1 MKLLVIDVGNTST
14 AVGLWT
20 DGRVSHVGHYDE
32 GVVDLESLGERER
45 KEGKRKKEEG
55 KRKKEE
61 GSGKTCGRLDFGS
74 LNGIAYVSV
83 VPKKDARWRRSAR
96 KFGLPFHQLS
106 CRDFTA
112 VGSRAEPGQRKK
124 DSGQRAAC
132 GSSRTSRSS
141 RLIPRPS
148 SLTISY
154 PRPETIGA
162 DRLADAAGA
171 VSRYGAPVLV
181 MDFGTALT
189 AAVITKDRVWR
200 GGVIA
205 PGFPLM
211 RDYLFERTAKLPR
224 MELGRGRAPR
234 IGRSTE
240 EAMRFGA
247 LVGYHGMVREIVTTL
262 RRNFREDF
270 KLVATGGFARWALK
284 DLDLPFVIDPT
295 LTLYGAGLTCATTMR
310 HGSRL
315 PSGRRRLASAWTE

>member
-1 MKLLVIDVGNTST
+1 MKLLVVDVGNTST
-14 AVGLWT
+14 AAGLWT
-20 DGRVSHVGHYDE
+20 DGRVSNVVHVDGKVE
-32 GVVDLESLGERER
+32 GLEDLGNGEWGMGNGER
-45 KEGKRKKEEG
+45 GTG
-55 KRKKEE
+55 N
-61 GSGKTCGRLDFGS
+61 GLDG
-74 LNGIAYVSV
+74 LAYVSV
-83 VPKKDARWRRSAR
+83 VPGRDAKWRKSAR
-96 KFGLPFHQLS
+96 RHGLPFHQLTF
-106 CRDFTA
+106 RDFSL
-112 VGSRAEPGQRKK
+112 SR
-124 DSGQRAAC
+124 
-132 GSSRTSRSS
+132 RSS
-141 RLIPRPS
+141 LIPHPS

-189 AAVITKDRVWR
+189 AAIVTKDCVWR

-224 MELGRGRAPR
+224 MELGRGRAPK

-247 LVGYHGMVREIVTTL
+247 LVGYRGMVREIVTTL

-270 KLVATGGFARWALK
+270 TLVATGGFARWALR

-295 LTLYGAGLTCATTMR
+295 LTLYGAGLVCAR
-310 HGSRL
+310 ALR
-315 PSGRRRLASAWTE
+315 PASPTA

>member
-1 MKLLVIDVGNTST
+1 MKLLVVDVGNTST

-20 DGRVSHVGHYDE
+20 DGRVSRVVHVDGMVE
-32 GVVDLESLGERER
+32 GIEDLREQ
-45 KEGKRKKEEG
+45 EEG
-55 KRKKEE
+55 RGASIVSDDKAMR
-61 GSGKTCGRLDFGS
+61 SLDG
-74 LNGIAYVSV
+74 LAYVSV
-83 VPKKDARWRRSAR
+83 VPPRDAKWRKSAT
-96 KFGLPFHQLS
+96 KFGLNFHQLTY
-106 CRDFTA
+106 RDL
-112 VGSRAEPGQRKK
+112 PILK
-124 DSGQRAAC
+124 DSTST
-132 GSSRTSRSS
+132 SSLD
-141 RLIPRPS
+141 LIP
-148 SLTISY
+148 LTISY

-189 AAVITKDRVWR
+189 AAVVTADRVWR

-224 MELGRGRAPR
+224 MALGRGRAPK
-234 IGRSTE
+234 IGHSTE

-247 LVGYHGMVREIVTTL
+247 LVGYRGMVREIVATL

-295 LTLYGAGLTCATTMR
+295 LTLYGAGLVCAR
-310 HGSRL
+310 AGL
-315 PSGRRRLASAWTE
+315 GRRS

>member
-1 MKLLVIDVGNTST
+1 MKLLVVDVGNTST

-32 GVVDLESLGERER
+32 GVEDLESLRR
-45 KEGKRKKEEG
+45 RSKEEG
-55 KRKKEE
+55 ER
-61 GSGKTCGRLDFGS
+61 STCGSLAFDSLDGV
-74 LNGIAYVSV
+74 AYVSV
-83 VPKKDARWRRSAR
+83 VPKRDAKWKRSAR
-96 KFGLPFHQLS
+96 AFGLPFHQLS
-106 CRDFTA
+106 YLDF
-112 VGSRAEPGQRKK
+112 Q
-124 DSGQRAAC
+124 
-132 GSSRTSRSS
+132 TSQ
-141 RLIPRPS
+141 RPS
-148 SLTISY
+148 AQPPKPPNIQTPKPPNAQTILLDY
-154 PRPETIGA
+154 PKPETIGA

-189 AAVITKDRVWR
+189 AAVVTRDGVWR

-224 MELGRGRAPR
+224 MELGRGRAPK

-247 LVGYHGMVREIVTTL
+247 LVGYRGMVREIVATL
-262 RRNFREDF
+262 RANFGEDF

-284 DLDLPFVIDPT
+284 GLDLPFVIDPT
-295 LTLYGAGLTCATTMR
+295 LTLYGAGLVC
-310 HGSRL
+310 
-315 PSGRRRLASAWTE
+315 GRGEKE